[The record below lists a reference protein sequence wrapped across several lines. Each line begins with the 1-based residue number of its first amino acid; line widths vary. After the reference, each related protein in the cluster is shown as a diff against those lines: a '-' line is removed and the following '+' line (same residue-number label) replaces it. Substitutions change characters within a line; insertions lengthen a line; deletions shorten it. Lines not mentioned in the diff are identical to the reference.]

1 MDLWWASQLMVSH
14 MFGCRHVLL
23 ASRCFLRGMVFLIVL
38 IVEEMEPVGEGVPVM
53 RVAPLSWR
61 WYGW

>member
-1 MDLWWASQLMVSH
+1 
-14 MFGCRHVLL
+14 
-23 ASRCFLRGMVFLIVL
+23 MVFLIVL